1 MFEKPRFIIYKMAG
15 KDFWFLSFILR
26 QKIKSFFPPL
36 GACCGGIVIYI
47 YHRNNFNKV
56 GKCEVPH
63 LKSKIL
69 VCVSLTKP
77 VTLEIWPV
85 GTLSRLP
92 LLIHNMSR
100 QTCQEQE
107 RESKLYLFSC
117 IHLLDKPEFYFS
129 LLSFQLGNLVI

>member
-1 MFEKPRFIIYKMAG
+1 MKFP
-15 KDFWFLSFILR
+15 ILNLR
-26 QKIKSFFPPL
+26 YWYVF
-36 GACCGGIVIYI
+36 
-47 YHRNNFNKV
+47 
-56 GKCEVPH
+56 
-63 LKSKIL
+63 
-69 VCVSLTKP
+69 SLTKP

-129 LLSFQLGNLVI
+129 LFIISVGQSSYLKSAFF